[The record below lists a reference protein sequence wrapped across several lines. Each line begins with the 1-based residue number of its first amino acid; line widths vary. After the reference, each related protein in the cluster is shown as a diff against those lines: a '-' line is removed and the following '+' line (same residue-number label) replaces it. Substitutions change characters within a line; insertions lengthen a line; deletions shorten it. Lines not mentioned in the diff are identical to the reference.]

1 MQAIQMEGKVEPI
14 MLIFIMIMKYQ
25 KNIDILILKQMEEIL
40 MLIIALYLW
49 ILLKK

>member
-1 MQAIQMEGKVEPI
+1 MQAIQMEGKVEHI